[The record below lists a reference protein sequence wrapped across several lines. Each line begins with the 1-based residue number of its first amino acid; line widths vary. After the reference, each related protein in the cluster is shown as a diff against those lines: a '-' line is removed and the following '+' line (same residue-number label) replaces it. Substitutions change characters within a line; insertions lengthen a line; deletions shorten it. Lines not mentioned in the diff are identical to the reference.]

1 MPFMMNGSHPGAEE
15 LIDELKEEGVEPSE
29 ETKGD
34 AELVG
39 ALKGIGL
46 D

>member
-1 MPFMMNGSHPGAEE
+1 MMHGSHPGAEK
-15 LIDELKEEGVEPSE
+15 LLKELKDEGIEPSE

-34 AELVG
+34 SELIG
-39 ALKGIGL
+39 ALKGVGL